1 MSDPHLDDDNEID
14 ETTSKEEGH
23 TRWMVALILGLSAL
37 GLGWA
42 LFFRP
47 EGWPAPDFLSVLL
60 APGALI
66 ILFGGSYF
74 LTRGTEWTALLRST
88 QVGWPEGTLQIVK
101 TWSKGGV
108 RQRRVDHGLIKNAL
122 YDGSDGAKGDLVV
135 ALASGRSRTRW
146 LFVLFAALVASGVGY
161 LLLGTD
167 HSLFGVMWFQALVF
181 SAVMVALLTTRL
193 GQWLTPPLLRRRF
206 LLSTPEAVYAIAGMD
221 KDGLS
226 AQVMFHIA
234 RNERRL
240 DLRVSPALSD
250 TPEKAQA
257 WADIA
262 TSFAKEAYDSGL
274 DSAACT
280 AIKAAAGVIAAAP
293 EGGSQPGRGLYIE
306 L

>member
-1 MSDPHLDDDNEID
+1 M
-14 ETTSKEEGH
+14 
-23 TRWMVALILGLSAL
+23 
-37 GLGWA
+37 
-42 LFFRP
+42 
-47 EGWPAPDFLSVLL
+47 
-60 APGALI
+60 
-66 ILFGGSYF
+66 
-74 LTRGTEWTALLRST
+74 
-88 QVGWPEGTLQIVK
+88 
-101 TWSKGGV
+101 

-122 YDGSDGAKGDLVV
+122 YDGSMAPR
-135 ALASGRSRTRW
+135 AIWWWRWPPGRSHAGCSCCSPRHR
-146 LFVLFAALVASGVGY
+146 VRRRY

-167 HSLFGVMWFQALVF
+167 RSLFGVMWFQALVF

-262 TSFAKEAYDSGL
+262 TSFSKEAYESGL

-280 AIKAAAGVIAAAP
+280 AVKAAAGDRRAP
-293 EGGSQPGRGLYIE
+293 GGVGARPRALHRALKAGRSRPATGSCAR
-306 L
+306 

>member
-1 MSDPHLDDDNEID
+1 MNNPIIDDDHEID
-14 ETTSKEEGH
+14 ETTSKEEGG
-23 TRWMVALILGLSAL
+23 TRWMVTLILGLSAL

-60 APGALI
+60 APGLLI
-66 ILFGGSYF
+66 IVFGGSYF
-74 LTRGTEWTALLRST
+74 LTRGKEWTALLRST
-88 QVGWPEGTLQIVK
+88 QVNWPDGTLQIVK
-101 TWSKGGV
+101 TWSRGGV
-108 RQRRVDHGLIKNAL
+108 RQRRLDHGRIKNAL
-122 YDGSDGAKGDLVV
+122 YAGSDQAKGDLVV

-146 LFVLFAALVASGVGY
+146 LFVVFAALVASTVGY
-161 LLLGTD
+161 MLVGSD
-167 HSLFGVMWFQALVF
+167 RSLFGVMWFQVLVF

-193 GQWLTPPLLRRRF
+193 GQWLTPTPLRRRF

-221 KDGLS
+221 QDARP

-240 DLRVSPALSD
+240 DLRVSPALCD
-250 TPEKAQA
+250 TAEKAQA

-262 TSFAKEAYDSGL
+262 TSFAQQAYEEGL
-274 DSAACT
+274 DSAAC
-280 AIKAAAGVIAAAP
+280 AAVESASRVIAVDP
-293 EGGSQPGRGLYIE
+293 QGGHQPGRGLYIE